1 MAQLAFG
8 AVVVGAVVV
17 KALCTDEHPD
27 DKVDNEKSVCS
38 GRDQAEISYSDMSTH
53 RVHRIADEHKRTED
67 LIVYVGKGKWKG
79 RNPSIADKRDPK
91 KSQRW
96 WISADKGRRKY
107 AHKISAG
114 TTYRTCPI
122 ETTRLPGR
130 TSTYW
135 TTRRPGRGTQRK
147 GCTICCTTV
156 SAKSRPSI
164 GPRMRKPAT
173 GMRMTTSMCS
183 WVQWMVER
191 STASFNNISLLNAD
205 ADVCM

>member
-17 KALCTDEHPD
+17 KALSTDEHPD

-114 TTYRTCPI
+114 TTYRTPNRDHTI
-122 ETTRLPGR
+122 TWTHIYILDNTTSRQRNTEKRVYDLLHDRIGEEQAQ
-130 TSTYW
+130 YW
-135 TTRRPGRGTQRK
+135 TANAKACDRDEDDYIYVLVGSVDGGTEH
-147 GCTICCTTV
+147 CI
-156 SAKSRPSI
+156 
-164 GPRMRKPAT
+164 
-173 GMRMTTSMCS
+173 
-183 WVQWMVER
+183 VQ
-191 STASFNNISLLNAD
+191 
-205 ADVCM
+205 

>member
-8 AVVVGAVVV
+8 SVVMGAVVV
-17 KALCTDEHPD
+17 KALSTDEHPD

-79 RNPSIADKRDPK
+79 RHPSIADKRDPK

-107 AHKISAG
+107 AQDLCRHDVPDA
-114 TTYRTCPI
+114 
-122 ETTRLPGR
+122 
-130 TSTYW
+130 
-135 TTRRPGRGTQRK
+135 Q
-147 GCTICCTTV
+147 
-156 SAKSRPSI
+156 SRPHDYLDAHLHTGQHDVQAEEHREKGVRSAARPYRRRA
-164 GPRMRKPAT
+164 GPVLDRE
-173 GMRMTTSMCS
+173 C
-183 WVQWMVER
+183 E
-191 STASFNNISLLNAD
+191 SLRQG
-205 ADVCM
+205 